1 MSYAPRRPE
10 LSIIIP
16 TYRRPEKLHRALSS
30 VIESMSYAHEV
41 IVIDDCPDGSAFE
54 VALKFKVRYVNK
66 GGAQRGQSASRN
78 IGISMARG
86 KYLCFLDD
94 DDFLI
99 PEGVT
104 RLLDEGSGYGQILF
118 GDYQAF
124 NFESRIDVVLSGV
137 SLDVLLVANQIPMG
151 AFLIEKSSILRNFDE
166 RMRSHEDWDFLLSHA
181 VTGGLH
187 YVPGVVVAIDK
198 TENSTISTEARR
210 RKYFW
215 LDFLSVYASFPASH
229 LEEKRRQMLTSLGI
243 GLPAGLLNF
252 DDQI

>member
-1 MSYAPRRPE
+1 MSYSTRRPE

-16 TYRRPEKLHRALSS
+16 TYRRPEKLFRALSS
-30 VIESMSYAHEV
+30 VNESISHAHEV

-54 VALKFKVRYVNK
+54 VSLKFKVRYVNK

-86 KYLCFLDD
+86 NYLCFLDD
-94 DDFLI
+94 DDFLMPKGI
-99 PEGVT
+99 D
-104 RLLDEGSGYGQILF
+104 RLLDAGSEYGDIVF

-124 NFESRIDVVLSGV
+124 NFENRIDIVLSGV
-137 SLDVLLVANQIPMG
+137 NLDALLVTNQIPMG
-151 AFLIEKSSILRNFDE
+151 AFLIEKSSIFRNFDE

-187 YVPGVVVAIDK
+187 YVPGVVVSIDK
-198 TENSTISTEARR
+198 TENYTTSTEARR

-215 LDFLSVYASFPASH
+215 LDFLSVYARFPAGH
-229 LEEKRRQMLTSLGI
+229 LEEMRREMLTSLGI
-243 GLPAGLLNF
+243 ALPIGLLNF
-252 DDQI
+252 DDRI